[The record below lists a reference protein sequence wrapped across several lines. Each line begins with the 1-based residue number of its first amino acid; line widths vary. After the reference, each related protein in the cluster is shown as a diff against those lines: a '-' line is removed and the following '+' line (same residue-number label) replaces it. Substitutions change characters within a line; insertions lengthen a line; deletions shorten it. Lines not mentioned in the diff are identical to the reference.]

1 MKINKILIAGILLLA
16 IMMMGAVSAEGN
28 ATADSSAA
36 DNINV
41 TFDQKVY
48 EKDMGTID
56 VDVPANASGNLK
68 AKINGVEFYNENIT
82 GSVKIPITIPKS
94 GMPILISNR
103 DTDHTTYYLY
113 LYFNDTEIKSNHTL
127 MVMRVSPDY
136 EIQAFREEILQYD
149 DSEYMMLYFPESA
162 RGLINLYVDEEF
174 LLNLTANHYTFLNIT
189 NFNRLPLGKHTVR
202 IKYEGDDYYHP
213 FDKTFPFSVE
223 DMTIHIPKNIVLD
236 HDDCLTAKTINNTDG
251 KVSVFVDGV
260 LVYKDKLDRNGEF
273 LHSMFYNITCGEH
286 LIEVQYNASN
296 FSKSK
301 KALVNVSYVVYMYA
315 YNFVYGIDNEVNF
328 YLPEDLD
335 EKLINVTING
345 VRYPLKLENNWAD
358 LDVSNLAAGNYTIIF
373 NYPGDSKYTPMTL
386 EDNFTVRYEIE
397 VDDLFRYQDCDVSIA
412 LPKEAKGNLEVY
424 IDSKLYKSV
433 SLVKGIA
440 KINVNGLIPGYYNLF
455 ARYTGDDFDVDEEN
469 TTIEIIPALNY
480 QYEMR
485 CGDDNSI
492 DVVATKD
499 SKGYVLFSI
508 LDKTYKVSIKN
519 GKASLPLKDLAVGE
533 YYDIAIDYVGDNGY
547 NTTLWCYLDVL
558 PAKVNFDSVKVS
570 SQGVKI
576 KVYINYKLA
585 KNTYVT
591 FKVDKKTVKIKTDAN
606 GVANIKL
613 GAGKHK
619 IEASFKNAKE
629 SINVEIHYIALKF
642 VAVKKSA
649 KKLVLSATVKVGK
662 KPMKYK
668 KVTFRFNGKTYA
680 AKTNSKGVAK
690 VTIPKS
696 AFKNL
701 KVGKKITYQATCLGD
716 TVKKTTIVIK

>member
-1 MKINKILIAGILLLA
+1 M
-16 IMMMGAVSAEGN
+16 
-28 ATADSSAA
+28 
-36 DNINV
+36 
-41 TFDQKVY
+41 
-48 EKDMGTID
+48 
-56 VDVPANASGNLK
+56 
-68 AKINGVEFYNENIT
+68 
-82 GSVKIPITIPKS
+82 
-94 GMPILISNR
+94 
-103 DTDHTTYYLY
+103 
-113 LYFNDTEIKSNHTL
+113 
-127 MVMRVSPDY
+127 
-136 EIQAFREEILQYD
+136 
-149 DSEYMMLYFPESA
+149 
-162 RGLINLYVDEEF
+162 
-174 LLNLTANHYTFLNIT
+174 
-189 NFNRLPLGKHTVR
+189 
-202 IKYEGDDYYHP
+202 
-213 FDKTFPFSVE
+213 
-223 DMTIHIPKNIVLD
+223 
-236 HDDCLTAKTINNTDG
+236 
-251 KVSVFVDGV
+251 
-260 LVYKDKLDRNGEF
+260 
-273 LHSMFYNITCGEH
+273 
-286 LIEVQYNASN
+286 
-296 FSKSK
+296 
-301 KALVNVSYVVYMYA
+301 
-315 YNFVYGIDNEVNF
+315 
-328 YLPEDLD
+328 
-335 EKLINVTING
+335 
-345 VRYPLKLENNWAD
+345 
-358 LDVSNLAAGNYTIIF
+358 
-373 NYPGDSKYTPMTL
+373 
-386 EDNFTVRYEIE
+386 
-397 VDDLFRYQDCDVSIA
+397 
-412 LPKEAKGNLEVY
+412 PKEAKGNLEVY

-570 SQGVKI
+570 SEGVKI

-585 KNTYVT
+585 KNTYVA

-629 SINVEIHYIALKF
+629 SINVEIHHITLKF
-642 VAVKKSA
+642 GAVKKSA

-662 KPMKYK
+662 KPVKYK
-668 KVTFRFNGKTYA
+668 KVTFKFNGKTYA

-701 KVGKKITYQATCLGD
+701 KVGKKIIYQATCLGD